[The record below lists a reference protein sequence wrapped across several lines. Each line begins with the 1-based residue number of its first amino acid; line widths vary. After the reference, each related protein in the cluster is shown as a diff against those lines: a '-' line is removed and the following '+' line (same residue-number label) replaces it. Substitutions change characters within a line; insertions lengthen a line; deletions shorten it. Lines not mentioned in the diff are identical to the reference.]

1 MTAGPSASSDAAAAE
16 RRHRIWRIVG
26 ITLAV
31 VVTLAGL
38 AIVAAFILFVIA
50 INSWG
55 SNK

>member
-1 MTAGPSASSDAAAAE
+1 MNTDLAAAE
-16 RRHRIWRIVG
+16 RRDRMWRIFG

-31 VVTLAGL
+31 ILTIAGL
-38 AIVAAFILFVIA
+38 AVVGTVIFFVIA

>member
-1 MTAGPSASSDAAAAE
+1 MNPDADLVAAE
-16 RRHRIWRIVG
+16 RRNRIWRIVG

-31 VVTLAGL
+31 IMTIAGL
-38 AIVAAFILFVIA
+38 AVVAAIVLFVIA

>member
-1 MTAGPSASSDAAAAE
+1 MTGVGADVDAAE

-26 ITLAV
+26 ITIAV

-38 AIVAAFILFVIA
+38 AMVAAFILFVIA

>member
-1 MTAGPSASSDAAAAE
+1 MSPDLEAAA
-16 RRHRIWRIVG
+16 RRDRIWRIVG

-31 VVTLAGL
+31 VMTIAGL
-38 AIVAAFILFVIA
+38 VVVAAVILFVVA

>member
-1 MTAGPSASSDAAAAE
+1 MSLDLEAAE
-16 RRHRIWRIVG
+16 RRNRFWRAVG

-31 VVTLAGL
+31 VMTIAGL
-38 AIVAAFILFVIA
+38 AVAAAVVLFVVA

>member
-1 MTAGPSASSDAAAAE
+1 MNADLAAAE
-16 RRHRIWRIVG
+16 RRNRMWRIVG

-31 VVTLAGL
+31 VMTIAGL
-38 AIVAAFILFVIA
+38 AVVAAVILFVVA

>member
-1 MTAGPSASSDAAAAE
+1 MSEPTPTDLAAVE
-16 RRHRIWRIVG
+16 RRNRIWRIVG

-38 AIVAAFILFVIA
+38 AMVAAVILFVIA

>member
-1 MTAGPSASSDAAAAE
+1 MSPDLEAAG
-16 RRHRIWRIVG
+16 RRDRIWRIVG

-31 VVTLAGL
+31 VMTIAGL
-38 AIVAAFILFVIA
+38 VVVAAVILFVVA